1 MHPCTVLYKI
11 RLMRSTCIRS
21 VKDMRVIN
29 NYKQLTVK
37 LFIYEID
44 SNNYRL
50 EKSNRVKI
58 LSMAHGDQIV

>member
-1 MHPCTVLYKI
+1 
-11 RLMRSTCIRS
+11 
-21 VKDMRVIN
+21 MRVIN